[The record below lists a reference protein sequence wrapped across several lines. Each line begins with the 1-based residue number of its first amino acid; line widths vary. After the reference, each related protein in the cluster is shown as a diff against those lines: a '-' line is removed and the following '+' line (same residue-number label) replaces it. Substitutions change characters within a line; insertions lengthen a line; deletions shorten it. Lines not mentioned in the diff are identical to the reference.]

1 MAVKLA
7 KNIKLYRI
15 ELSDIKRA
23 CYPTYEGQQALRL
36 VRLAHLLDT
45 IFSFTTSMRVSCLH
59 LGQNRGNS
67 IKTVSEYT
75 FTLVFAWHTGQ
86 RTHIDSLL
94 RLDI

>member
-36 VRLAHLLDT
+36 VRLAHLLVT
-45 IFSFTTSMRVSCLH
+45 IFNFTTSIRVSFLH
-59 LGQNRGNS
+59 FGQNKGNLT
-67 IKTVSEYT
+67 KTVFAYT
-75 FTLVFAWHTGQ
+75 FVLVFALHTGQ
-86 RTHIDSLL
+86 
-94 RLDI
+94 